1 MLNAVFL
8 LAWIFLL
15 LAVVL
20 TGLVLVRDLR
30 IERQLFQRL
39 PLRASPVQ
47 SERRSRLSRLARRL
61 VQDPQALR
69 HMQPTRKL
77 LSAAGFRNETD
88 YYNYLVFRIALP
100 VLLGA
105 LVVAVLGVQHNF
117 TLLGAAGAT
126 IVGVLLPERLL
137 RIRVR
142 QRVTSASK
150 ELLLLID
157 LLRMLQGSGMG
168 VGQSLLVVADE
179 FRLVLPVL
187 APELALANQ
196 RYQGGRDRRE
206 SLEPLATLFASA
218 DFSAL
223 AQLMDRLE
231 RYGGAAEEPLA
242 KFGERLLEQQRM
254 QLKTLIGQLTVK
266 MTGVMVLFMFPAL
279 FILLAGPGMLSL
291 VHTLQH
297 AGGR

>member
-1 MLNAVFL
+1 MLSVIFL
-8 LAWIFLL
+8 LAWVFIV

-20 TGLVLVRDLR
+20 TGFVLVRDLR
-30 IERQLFQRL
+30 TERQLFLRL
-39 PLRASPVQ
+39 PIGPAPAQ

-61 VQDPQALR
+61 VQDPHALR
-69 HMQPTRKL
+69 HTQPTRKL
-77 LSAAGFRNETD
+77 LSAAGFRNEAD

-105 LVVAVLGVQHNF
+105 LTVAVLGLQHSF
-117 TLLGAAGAT
+117 ALIGTAAAT
-126 IVGVLLPERLL
+126 IVGILLPERLL

-142 QRVTSASK
+142 QRVAAAGK

-168 VGQSLLVVADE
+168 VGQSLLVVAEE

-187 APELALANQ
+187 APEIALANQ

-206 SLEPLATLFASA
+206 SLEPLATLFESP

-291 VHTLQH
+291 VQTLQH

>member
-1 MLNAVFL
+1 MLSVIFL
-8 LAWIFLL
+8 LAWIFIV
-15 LAVVL
+15 LAAAL
-20 TGLVLVRDLR
+20 TGFVLVRDLR
-30 IERQLFQRL
+30 TERQLFQRL
-39 PLRASPVQ
+39 PIGAAPVHT
-47 SERRSRLSRLARRL
+47 ERRSRLSRLARRL

-69 HMQPTRKL
+69 HTQPTRKL
-77 LSAAGFRNETD
+77 LSAAGFRNEAD
-88 YYNYLVFRIALP
+88 YYNYLVFRVALP

-105 LVVAVLGVQHNF
+105 LAVAVFGMQHKF
-117 TLLGAAGAT
+117 ALIGAVTAT
-126 IVGVLLPERLL
+126 IVGILLPERLL

-142 QRVTSASK
+142 QRVAAAGK

-168 VGQSLLVVADE
+168 VGQSLLVVAEE

-187 APELALANQ
+187 APEIALANQ

-206 SLEPLATLFASA
+206 SLEPLTSLFESP

-291 VHTLQH
+291 VNTLQH
-297 AGGR
+297 AGAR